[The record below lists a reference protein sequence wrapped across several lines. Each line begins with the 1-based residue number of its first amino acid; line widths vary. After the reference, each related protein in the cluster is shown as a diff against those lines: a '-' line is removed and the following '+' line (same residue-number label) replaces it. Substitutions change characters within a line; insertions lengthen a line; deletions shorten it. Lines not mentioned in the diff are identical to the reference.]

1 MSEAKKP
8 DANRRD
14 WVLRQFQIEKF
25 SPRHAV
31 PAVSMTVSADVAALQ
46 AVRKS
51 YNAELPADRTAS
63 LTHALVK
70 AVALALAG
78 FPVLYSAFDGRRIVS
93 SRSIRVNLPVAE
105 QNHVEYVVIDSPES
119 KTVAEIGMEAR
130 DEIARIRAGR
140 GTFYAVIRRTIE
152 APSILRKAVNSI
164 PAVRIRNFNEH
175 YGNFPITNFGSFG
188 VETGVPVIASPAIAV
203 LCVGAVK
210 NGTAVLPLTLVFDH
224 RCLDGAMGGAFL
236 SALKNTIENES
247 AAVFDL
253 PAGRSA

>member
-1 MSEAKKP
+1 M
-8 DANRRD
+8 
-14 WVLRQFQIEKF
+14 
-25 SPRHAV
+25 
-31 PAVSMTVSADVAALQ
+31 
-46 AVRKS
+46 
-51 YNAELPADRTAS
+51 
-63 LTHALVK
+63 
-70 AVALALAG
+70 
-78 FPVLYSAFDGRRIVS
+78 
-93 SRSIRVNLPVAE
+93 
-105 QNHVEYVVIDSPES
+105 
-119 KTVAEIGMEAR
+119 
-130 DEIARIRAGR
+130 
-140 GTFYAVIRRTIE
+140 IRRTIE

-253 PAGRSA
+253 PAAGEERLIGYEFYGTVRHFSKGSCLFHFRLLEARAARGLPVRARRYGLRCVLPAPVPHTHEPPR